1 MKREPCFFWTRIDQ
15 KTAPNQGPFCG
26 PKNRGRF
33 FFDTQYTGYQKMAPI
48 LGPQNGPCVGA
59 ALVYTGLLLVPF
71 HLTDESLMI
80 VCLLGYL
87 SPFVLND
94 FWVYVQ
100 GVFPSKFIYLLSLY
114 TQRLNSSTDVG
125 RTCQQQ
131 RSQQHRSTT
140 HHFFSAHWFR
150 SQLNLEGYPILLKS
164 RF

>member
-1 MKREPCFFWTRIDQ
+1 MDANWSKD
-15 KTAPNQGPFCG
+15 G
-26 PKNRGRF
+26 PKPGSIFWPQKSRTF
-33 FFDTQYTGYQKMAPI
+33 VDTQYMGFQKMAPI
-48 LGPQNGPCVGA
+48 LGPQHGPCFGA
-59 ALVYTGLLLVPF
+59 ALVYPGLLLVPF
-71 HLTDESLMI
+71 LLTDESLMI

-87 SPFVLND
+87 CPFVLND

-100 GVFPSKFIYLLSLY
+100 GVFPSKFIHLLSLY
-114 TQRLNSSTDVG
+114 TQRLNSSTGVE

-131 RSQQHRSTT
+131 TPQQQRSTS

>member
-1 MKREPCFFWTRIDQ
+1 MFFWTRIGQ

-33 FFDTQYTGYQKMAPI
+33 LIPNIWGIKKWPRFWGHH
-48 LGPQNGPCVGA
+48 NGPCFGA
-59 ALVYTGLLLVPF
+59 ALVYPGLLLVPF

-100 GVFPSKFIYLLSLY
+100 GVFPSKFIYLLSHY
-114 TQRLNSSTDVG
+114 TQILNSSTGVG

-131 RSQQHRSTT
+131 RPQQQRSTT
-140 HHFFSAHWFR
+140 HHLFTAHWFR